1 MSFIES
7 IKTDMYSAMKSGNKE
22 KAGTLRTLLAKLKD
36 RQINTRQELTD
47 NDCINVIKTLVKQRK
62 EAAKMYE
69 DAKRPKLAEKEKIE
83 LAILE
88 TYLPKMMTE
97 QETRTLI
104 ENVINETGAEGISDI
119 GKVMP
124 IVMQRG
130 EGKVDGKNAN
140 IILRELLE

>member
-1 MSFIES
+1 MSFIAS

-47 NDCINVIKTLVKQRK
+47 NDSINVIKTLVKQRK

-69 DAKRPKLAEKEKIE
+69 DAKRLKLAEQEKIE

>member
-7 IKTDMYSAMKSGNKE
+7 IKTDMYSAMKSGDKE
-22 KAGTLRTLLAKLKD
+22 KAGTLRTLLSKLKD
-36 RQINTRQELTD
+36 RQINARQELTD

-69 DAKRPKLAEKEKIE
+69 DAKRPKLAEKENIE

>member
-7 IKTDMYSAMKSGNKE
+7 IKTDMYSAMKSGDKE

-104 ENVINETGAEGISDI
+104 EIVINETGAEGISDI

>member
-7 IKTDMYSAMKSGNKE
+7 IKTDMYSAMKSGDKE
-22 KAGTLRTLLAKLKD
+22 KAGTLRMLLSKLKD

-69 DAKRPKLAEKEKIE
+69 DAKRPQLAEKEKIE

-97 QETRTLI
+97 QEIRALI

>member
-7 IKTDMYSAMKSGNKE
+7 IKTDMYSAMKSGDKE
-22 KAGTLRTLLAKLKD
+22 KAGTLRTLLSKLKD

-97 QETRTLI
+97 QETRMLI

-130 EGKVDGKNAN
+130 DGKVDGKNAN

>member
-7 IKTDMYSAMKSGNKE
+7 IKTDMYSAMKSGDKE

-36 RQINTRQELTD
+36 RQINTRKELTD

-104 ENVINETGAEGISDI
+104 EIVINETGAEGISDI

>member
-7 IKTDMYSAMKSGNKE
+7 IKTDMYSAMKSGDKE
-22 KAGTLRTLLAKLKD
+22 KAGTLRTLLSKLKD
-36 RQINTRQELTD
+36 RQINTRKELTD

>member
-7 IKTDMYSAMKSGNKE
+7 IKTDMYSAMKSGDKE

>member
-7 IKTDMYSAMKSGNKE
+7 IKTDMYSAMKSGDKE

-36 RQINTRQELTD
+36 RQINTGRELTD

-69 DAKRPKLAEKEKIE
+69 DAKRPKLAEKENIE

>member
-7 IKTDMYSAMKSGNKE
+7 IKTDMYSAMKSGDKE
-22 KAGTLRTLLAKLKD
+22 KAGTLRTLLSKLKD
-36 RQINTRQELTD
+36 RQINTREELTD

-62 EAAKMYE
+62 EAAKMYD

>member
-7 IKTDMYSAMKSGNKE
+7 IKTDMYSAMKSGDKE

-69 DAKRPKLAEKEKIE
+69 DAKRTKLAEKEKIE
-83 LAILE
+83 LEILE

>member
-7 IKTDMYSAMKSGNKE
+7 IKKDMYSAMKSGDKE

-104 ENVINETGAEGISDI
+104 QNVINETGAEGISDI

>member
-7 IKTDMYSAMKSGNKE
+7 IKTDMYSAMKSGDKE

-104 ENVINETGAEGISDI
+104 EDVINETGAEGISDI

>member
-7 IKTDMYSAMKSGNKE
+7 IKTDMYSAMKSGDKE
-22 KAGTLRTLLAKLKD
+22 KAGTLRMLLSKLKD

>member
-7 IKTDMYSAMKSGNKE
+7 IKTDMYSAMKSGDKE

-62 EAAKMYE
+62 EAAKMYD

>member
-7 IKTDMYSAMKSGNKE
+7 IKTDMYSAMKSGDKE
-22 KAGTLRTLLAKLKD
+22 KAGTLRTLLSKLKD

-69 DAKRPKLAEKEKIE
+69 DAKRPKLAEKENIE

>member
-7 IKTDMYSAMKSGNKE
+7 IKTDMYSAMKSGDKE
-22 KAGTLRTLLAKLKD
+22 KAGTLRTLLSKLKD

-47 NDCINVIKTLVKQRK
+47 NDSINVIKTLVKQRK

-69 DAKRPKLAEKEKIE
+69 DAKRLKLAEQEKIE

>member
-1 MSFIES
+1 MNFIES
-7 IKTDMYSAMKSGNKE
+7 IKTDMYSAMKSGDKE
-22 KAGTLRTLLAKLKD
+22 KAGTLRILLAKLKD

>member
-1 MSFIES
+1 MSFIAS
-7 IKTDMYSAMKSGNKE
+7 IKTDMYSAMKSGDKE

>member
-7 IKTDMYSAMKSGNKE
+7 IKTDMYSAMKSGDKE

-36 RQINTRQELTD
+36 RQINARQELTD

>member
-1 MSFIES
+1 MNFIES
-7 IKTDMYSAMKSGNKE
+7 IKTDMYSAMKSGDKE

-62 EAAKMYE
+62 EAAKMYD

-130 EGKVDGKNAN
+130 EGTVSYTH
-140 IILRELLE
+140 LRAHET

>member
-7 IKTDMYSAMKSGNKE
+7 IKTDMYSAMKSGDKE
-22 KAGTLRTLLAKLKD
+22 KAGTLRTLLSKLKD
-36 RQINTRQELTD
+36 RQINARQELTD

>member
-1 MSFIES
+1 MNFIES
-7 IKTDMYSAMKSGNKE
+7 IKTDMYSAMKSGDKE
-22 KAGTLRTLLAKLKD
+22 KVVTLRTLLSKLKD

>member
-36 RQINTRQELTD
+36 RQINTRKELTD

-69 DAKRPKLAEKEKIE
+69 DAKRPQLAEKEKIE

>member
-7 IKTDMYSAMKSGNKE
+7 IKTDMYSAMKSGDKE
-22 KAGTLRTLLAKLKD
+22 KAGTLRTLLSKLKD

-83 LAILE
+83 LAILK

-104 ENVINETGAEGISDI
+104 DNVINETGAEGISDI

>member
-1 MSFIES
+1 MNFIES
-7 IKTDMYSAMKSGNKE
+7 IKTDMYSAMKSGDKE
-22 KAGTLRTLLAKLKD
+22 KAGTLRTLLSKLKD
-36 RQINTRQELTD
+36 RQINARQELTD

-88 TYLPKMMTE
+88 TYLPKTMTE

>member
-1 MSFIES
+1 MNFIES
-7 IKTDMYSAMKSGNKE
+7 IKTDMYSAMKSGDKE
-22 KAGTLRTLLAKLKD
+22 KAGTLRTLLSKLKD

-97 QETRTLI
+97 QEIRALI

>member
-7 IKTDMYSAMKSGNKE
+7 IKTDMYSAMKSGDKE

-104 ENVINETGAEGISDI
+104 DNVINETGAEGISDI

>member
-1 MSFIES
+1 MNFIES
-7 IKTDMYSAMKSGNKE
+7 IKTDMYSAMKSGDKE
-22 KAGTLRTLLAKLKD
+22 KAGTLRMLLAKLKD
-36 RQINTRQELTD
+36 RQINTRKELTD

-62 EAAKMYE
+62 EAAKMYD

-83 LAILE
+83 LEILE

>member
-7 IKTDMYSAMKSGNKE
+7 IKTDMYSAMKSGDKE

-36 RQINTRQELTD
+36 RQINTRKELTD

-83 LAILE
+83 LAILK

>member
-1 MSFIES
+1 
-7 IKTDMYSAMKSGNKE
+7 MYSAMKSGDKE

-130 EGKVDGKNAN
+130 AGKVDGKNAN